1 MLIDAFLTYIRCEL
15 NYSAYTVS
23 SYRTD
28 LNQWADY
35 ATGGKCDELRP
46 MDITTADLRSWLA
59 KEAENGASS
68 RTLRRKVQSLRAFY
82 KFLMVR
88 HGLKSNPA
96 ADIPSIKCPSDLP
109 TFIRPEETRHI
120 LDEPIDGGNFEEVR
134 DKLILM
140 MLYSTGMRSA
150 EAMSLLDADV
160 NLSRGELKVLGKRN
174 KERIIPFGKELAQM
188 ITEYRQLRDTIAGHR
203 PERFFTRPDGQP
215 IYRTL
220 LYRCVHR
227 DLQNG
232 GAHAA
237 KLSPH
242 VMRHSFATDML
253 NNGADLT
260 SVQQLLGHQSLMTTQ
275 VYTHITYRELKQNYQ
290 LAHPRALKKEDNHG
304 SKNSSNPL

>member
-28 LNQWADY
+28 LIQWADY
-35 ATGGKCDELRP
+35 ATGGKRDELLP
-46 MDITTADLRSWLA
+46 TDVTTSDLRAWLA
-59 KEAENGASS
+59 NAAEAGASS
-68 RTLRRKVQSLRAFY
+68 RTLRRKAQSLRAFF
-82 KFLMVR
+82 KFLMAR
-88 HGLKSNPA
+88 HGLKNNPA
-96 ADIPSIKCPSDLP
+96 ADIPSVKCPATLP

-120 LDEPIDGGNFEEVR
+120 LDGQIDGDDFTEVR
-134 DKLILM
+134 DRLM
-140 MLYSTGMRSA
+140 LLMLYSTGMRSA
-150 EAMSLLDADV
+150 EAVSLLDANV
-160 NLSRGELKVLGKRN
+160 NLSRRELKVLGKRN
-174 KERIIPFGKELAQM
+174 KERIIPFGEELAQM
-188 ITEYRQLRDTIAGHR
+188 ITEYRHLRDTTAGLR
-203 PERFFTRPDGQP
+203 PERFFTRPDGRP

-232 GAHAA
+232 GAHAS

-290 LAHPRALKKEDNHG
+290 LAHPRALKKG
-304 SKNSSNPL
+304 G